1 MRKRGNPRAFSK
13 GDHEVSIGEPPAYP
27 DAPSRRCCMSRVRD
41 LERRVRELMPEELV
55 RFRQWFID
63 FDAQAWDRQFEAD
76 IEAGKLDALAEK
88 ALRAHAAG
96 QTTKL

>member
-1 MRKRGNPRAFSK
+1 
-13 GDHEVSIGEPPAYP
+13 
-27 DAPSRRCCMSRVRD
+27 MSRVRD

>member
-1 MRKRGNPRAFSK
+1 
-13 GDHEVSIGEPPAYP
+13 
-27 DAPSRRCCMSRVRD
+27 MSRVRD
-41 LERRVRELMPEELV
+41 LERRVKELVPEELV
-55 RFRQWFID
+55 QFRQWFVD
-63 FDAQAWDRQFEAD
+63 FDVQAWDHQFEAD